1 MVAKGIKRVWFYVR
15 LYPYFVSR
23 SLQARMAYKGDFIIG
38 VVASILMQALGFIFV
53 WTIFQ
58 GIPDVNGWNFDQMIF
73 VYGMAAISLGLNEF
87 LFAGTWA
94 VSRYVQEGNLDRLL
108 LRPVNTMFSILSAD
122 VKLHG
127 LGSVLFGIAVCIM
140 SLVNLQLTLSVGMI
154 LFWIVAMIC
163 GSLIY
168 FSINMLM
175 ATLSFWVTDSQSA
188 MMLLQNV
195 SEFSKYPIAI
205 YERGLQVFLSYVI
218 PFAFTSF
225 YPATFLLDMNSQPIY
240 WLGPIIAAVAM
251 VTITGLFWKYALTK
265 YQSAGG

>member
-1 MVAKGIKRVWFYVR
+1 MVAKGIKRLGFYLR

-23 SLQARMAYKGDFIIG
+23 SLQASMSYKGDFILG
-38 VVASILMQALGFIFV
+38 VIASIMMQVLGVIFV

-58 GIPDVNGWNFDQMIF
+58 GMPDINGWNFDQIIF

-94 VSRYVQEGNLDRLL
+94 VSRHVQEGSLDRLL
-108 LRPVNTMFSILSAD
+108 LRPVNTLFSILSTD

-127 LGSVLFGIAVCIM
+127 LGSVFFGIAICIA
-140 SLVNLQLTLSVGMI
+140 SLNNLHLTLSVGMI
-154 LFWIVAMIC
+154 LFWLVAMIC

-168 FSINMLM
+168 FTINMLM
-175 ATLSFWVTDSQSA
+175 ATLAFWVTDSQSA

-205 YERGLQVFLSYVI
+205 YERWLQILLSFVI

-225 YPATFLLDMNSQPIY
+225 YPATFLLEMSTQPIF
-240 WLGPIIAAVAM
+240 WLGPIIATAAM
-251 VTITGLFWKYALTK
+251 LVITNLFWKYGLSK